1 MASTEHTYVVEGM
14 SCGNCKLSVTEEVEE
29 VRGVDVVDVD
39 VATQRLTVRGNDIA
53 DADVRAAVES
63 AGYRVAA

>member
-1 MASTEHTYVVEGM
+1 MAAIEHTYIVEGM
-14 SCGNCKLSVTEEVEE
+14 SCGSCKLSVTEEVEE

-53 DADVRAAVES
+53 DADVRAAVAN
-63 AGYRVAA
+63 AGYRVTA